1 MEDRSMDKHTSYRG
15 SSSPHQKAVLPP
27 YIPMVGE
34 ITVEEHSSMDRLVT
48 KPRSNNN
55 VIDIQEGIWFSFGKN
70 KLDNF
75 PQKINLSSWAE
86 FIQFIDDRRAP
97 AKGLHYI
104 TSPMGADGRR
114 CKANALDRNI
124 LPMDNDG
131 NCSDVEFKRF
141 LNYFK
146 HLGRCVVYETSS
158 SKPDARRFRVFVHLN
173 RYVKVSELK
182 RIARF
187 VEEGI
192 ADTTKL
198 EDGGWDQGVYNASQP
213 LYLPLNES
221 ELHCFEGNP
230 LDVDYI
236 LNLIPPEPE
245 KVYSDWIY
253 TNQSDALGWFLEND
267 LVINYPDASKV
278 RVICPWFDE
287 HTGHDKTGTVLFR
300 PSGENRMAG
309 GFKCHHS
316 HCKDK
321 EIKHVFELINRGRG
335 PVGEVILR
343 QEAFEEIAK
352 QAVVASTQVVQFNE
366 TPLLNQMQSIIP
378 TDRFPHTVPG
388 KSILKIKDTIQN
400 MQYLLSQIGLI
411 VARCQIRKTNIFYL
425 NGNELIGEDTFEETM
440 AINLGSFMRL
450 NGMDSKNARDYINA
464 IGNNNPINPVVD
476 YLSALPYDDTQDWI
490 KKLVSTLAVEDQ
502 EITYKMFKVWFIQAC
517 AAADN
522 GKLGIDAR
530 KRLKRF
536 ALPKFSYVLL
546 AVGAQGTNKTSG
558 LESMLPA
565 ALRKFFGGGMILD
578 LKNKDSL
585 VKALSYW
592 VGELGELDATFSKSD
607 IASLKAFLSGDT
619 DDIRLPYKASATKMR
634 RRTAFVASV
643 NDDMVLKD
651 PTGNRRYLP
660 FRTSDLMHKLTDEE
674 LERVWGQA
682 WYLYTS
688 GEAWWP
694 EGQALTEF
702 KESAEKVTEKNAYY
716 ETLSTAFN
724 WNFDLKGDDVVEVY
738 EGRFTASEIATY
750 LDLHKGYKLLKT
762 FSDPNGEKWSIE
774 EAKKL
779 NLLIGT
785 PPSNARHY
793 GVALKQLWAHSGG
806 KETNGVLKVK
816 TKEFGEIKVNSES
829 GKNLGWKLP
838 RGES

>member
-1 MEDRSMDKHTSYRG
+1 MDKHTSLLGRLA
-15 SSSPHQKAVLPP
+15 PNHKAVSPP
-27 YIPMVGE
+27 YIPTLGE
-34 ITVEEHSSMDRLVT
+34 LTEEEHSSIGHLAN
-48 KPRSNNN
+48 KSHNN
-55 VIDIQEGIWFSFGKN
+55 VIDVQVGIGLSFGKN
-70 KLDNF
+70 KFDNH
-75 PQKINLSSWAE
+75 PQQINLANWAE
-86 FIQFIDDRRAP
+86 FVQFIDEHRAP
-97 AKGLHYI
+97 AKGLNYV
-104 TSPMGADGRR
+104 TSPMGQDGRR

-131 NCSDVEFKRF
+131 NCSDAEFEEF

-146 HLGRCVVYETSS
+146 HLGQCAVYETASS
-158 SKPDARRFRVFVHLN
+158 QTNARRFRVFVQLN
-173 RYVKVSELK
+173 RYVNTAELK
-182 RIARF
+182 RIARY

-192 ADTTKL
+192 AGTTRL

-213 LYLPLNES
+213 LYLPLNGS
-221 ELHCFEGNP
+221 ELYRFDGKP
-230 LDVDYI
+230 LDVEHI
-236 LNLIPPEPE
+236 LNVIPEVPE
-245 KVYSDWIY
+245 KVYPDWVY
-253 TNQSDALGWFLEND
+253 TNQSDALGWFVEND

-278 RVICPWFDE
+278 RVICPWVDG

-300 PSGENRMAG
+300 PSDENRMAG

-321 EIKHVFELINRGRG
+321 EIKHVFELINRERG
-335 PVGEVILR
+335 PIGEVFLR
-343 QEAFEEIAK
+343 EEAFKEMS
-352 QAVVASTQVVQFNE
+352 QHPLVASTQVVEFKD
-366 TPLLNQMQSIIP
+366 TLLLNQMQTIIP
-378 TDRFPHTVPG
+378 TERFPHTVTG
-388 KSILKIKDTIQN
+388 KSTLKIKDTIQN
-400 MQYLLSQIGLI
+400 MQYLLSQIGLT

-476 YLSALPYDDTQDWI
+476 YLASLQLDDSQDWI
-490 KKLVSTLAVEDQ
+490 KKLVGTLDVEDQ
-502 EITYKMFKVWFIQAC
+502 EVTYKMFKVWFIQAC

-522 GKLGIDAR
+522 GRLGIDVR
-530 KRLKRF
+530 KRLKKF

-546 AVGAQGTNKTSG
+546 AVGAQGANKTSG

-565 ALRKFFGGGMILD
+565 VLRKFFGGGLILD

-660 FRTSDLMHKLTDEE
+660 FRTSDLMHTFTAEE
-674 LERVWGQA
+674 LDKVWGQA
-682 WYLYTS
+682 WHLYTT
-688 GEAWWP
+688 GNAWWP
-694 EGQALTEF
+694 EGQALVEF
-702 KESAEKVTEKNAYY
+702 KASAEKVTEKNAYY
-716 ETLSTAFN
+716 EVLSSAFN
-724 WNFDLKGDDVVEVY
+724 WKFDAKAGDVIEVY
-738 EGRFTASEIATY
+738 EGRFSASEIAIY

-762 FSDPNGEKWSIE
+762 FSDPNGEKWNIE
-774 EAKKL
+774 EAKKRG
-779 NLLIGT
+779 LLIGM

-793 GVALKQLWAHSGG
+793 GVAIKQLWGHSGA
-806 KETNGVLKVK
+806 KEVNGVLKLHAKDAGEVK
-816 TKEFGEIKVNSES
+816 ANAEG
-829 GKNLGWKLP
+829 GKNIGWKLP
-838 RGES
+838 KGKL